1 MIENKLISDIE
12 NFKKFTTYE
21 SSLRRLLRD
30 MTPQNGK
37 VNQEEEDMDFKE
49 QQIPRIIVKAQY
61 DSCLPGLF
69 KRNQSRLQP

>member
-1 MIENKLISDIE
+1 MIENKLISDIK

-21 SSLRRLLRD
+21 SSLRRLLKD

-49 QQIPRIIVKAQY
+49 QQIPRIDLDRSWLVFNMC
-61 DSCLPGLF
+61 SHC
-69 KRNQSRLQP
+69 R